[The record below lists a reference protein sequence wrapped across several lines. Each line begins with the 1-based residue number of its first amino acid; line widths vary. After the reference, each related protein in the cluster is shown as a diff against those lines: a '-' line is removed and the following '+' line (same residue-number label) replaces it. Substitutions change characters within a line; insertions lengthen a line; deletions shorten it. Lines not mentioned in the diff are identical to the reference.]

1 MNKLRIFLFLLLLIP
16 VFAFSQTEEKNLHK
30 HLEYLASDKLH
41 GRLTGTK
48 YERMAGDYI
57 AKQFETIGLLPMQYM
72 QNSAPMPFDTRWFQ
86 TFEFSKGLSYGKDN
100 SFKVNDTKYKLEKD
114 YYPVPYSAEG
124 TLSGDFVDVGYGI
137 NDPKSGMNT
146 YEGMKNLEGKIFLI
160 NLSNPEGGDSKKYA
174 EMDWRARLEMA
185 KQYKPAGIIFY
196 NSKDPLNLAAFKK
209 FNNIQRENIVMI
221 HTTPEIVKNI
231 ISNKG
236 AKISINVN
244 LENNKGEGRN
254 VGGFIDNGKSTTIVI
269 GAHYDHLGMGE
280 MGNSLYS
287 GKPAI
292 HNGADDNASGVAALI
307 ELARIIKQNGPTN
320 HNYLFIAFS
329 GEELGLIGSKNFT
342 SNPTI
347 ALDHVDYMLNMDMV
361 GRLDSMKLALSG
373 TGTSP
378 SWDSVI
384 SSVMPGK
391 FKIKESPSG
400 VGPSDHSSFYM
411 KNIPVLHFFTGSHA
425 DYHKPSD
432 DIDKINFPGM
442 ADVTNYIYAIVK
454 QLDRHPKLVFV
465 KTKDDTATRV
475 KFKVTLGII
484 PDYMYDKG
492 GLRADGV
499 SSGKPAEKAGMKAG
513 DVIIKLGDYEVKDM
527 GGYMSALSKFH
538 KGDITEVTIIRD
550 GKEMKLKVTF

>member
-209 FNNIQRENIVMI
+209 FNNI
-221 HTTPEIVKNI
+221 
-231 ISNKG
+231 
-236 AKISINVN
+236 
-244 LENNKGEGRN
+244 
-254 VGGFIDNGKSTTIVI
+254 TIC
-269 GAHYDHLGMGE
+269 
-280 MGNSLYS
+280 
-287 GKPAI
+287 
-292 HNGADDNASGVAALI
+292 
-307 ELARIIKQNGPTN
+307 
-320 HNYLFIAFS
+320 
-329 GEELGLIGSKNFT
+329 
-342 SNPTI
+342 
-347 ALDHVDYMLNMDMV
+347 
-361 GRLDSMKLALSG
+361 
-373 TGTSP
+373 
-378 SWDSVI
+378 
-384 SSVMPGK
+384 
-391 FKIKESPSG
+391 
-400 VGPSDHSSFYM
+400 
-411 KNIPVLHFFTGSHA
+411 
-425 DYHKPSD
+425 
-432 DIDKINFPGM
+432 
-442 ADVTNYIYAIVK
+442 
-454 QLDRHPKLVFV
+454 
-465 KTKDDTATRV
+465 
-475 KFKVTLGII
+475 
-484 PDYMYDKG
+484 
-492 GLRADGV
+492 
-499 SSGKPAEKAGMKAG
+499 
-513 DVIIKLGDYEVKDM
+513 
-527 GGYMSALSKFH
+527 
-538 KGDITEVTIIRD
+538 
-550 GKEMKLKVTF
+550 